1 MENKR
6 TNRLEYLIEGIQVSE
21 VIKNALLHVTTPEE
35 VDEILHIF
43 SKGIQLEIQQNQ
55 LNHRKPNLFRYLEG
69 ELNLYKTK
77 ESEFLKI
84 HLETWGK
91 GFESSEFLYSLVAY
105 FKSEE
110 DKKNISII
118 KR

>member
-43 SKGIQLEIQQNQ
+43 SKGI
-55 LNHRKPNLFRYLEG
+55 
-69 ELNLYKTK
+69 
-77 ESEFLKI
+77 
-84 HLETWGK
+84 
-91 GFESSEFLYSLVAY
+91 
-105 FKSEE
+105 
-110 DKKNISII
+110 
-118 KR
+118 